1 MFSVPL
7 FSQLCVA
14 GVLGLTSH
22 LGYFITGEHHL
33 RAPRWLALYL
43 LLFFMIFLGHFVGY
57 DFDIGHAVATSMMVI
72 TTYVLCLFSSIAIYR
87 LLFHRVRKF
96 PGPIF
101 AKVSKLWHAS
111 KVLNSDQ
118 HLLLD
123 RLHKQYGDF
132 VRTGQLYSG

>member
-1 MFSVPL
+1 MFNVS
-7 FSQLCVA
+7 FFTQLYLA
-14 GVLGLTSH
+14 GALGITSH

-33 RAPRWLALYL
+33 RAPRLLALYL
-43 LLFFMIFLGHFVGY
+43 LIFFTIFLGYFVGY
-57 DFDIGHAVATSMMVI
+57 DFDMRHAGAASTMVI

-96 PGPIF
+96 PGPTF

-132 VRTGQLYSG
+132 VRTGQL